1 MKKGAQC
8 LTAARSLAR
17 LLTAMKIIGIT
28 GIIGSGKSTVAG
40 FLRELGAEVINADEI
55 GHQVYEPG
63 TTGWSKMVAAF
74 GDEILTK
81 GGQID
86 RSKLGQ
92 IVFESNTARARL
104 NSITHPL
111 ITREIQAQL
120 SVLRQRKVS
129 LVVIEAAL
137 LIEAGW
143 ESLIDELWVTTAPRE
158 VIYRRLK
165 TRNGMPRAAILAR
178 IKAQMP
184 VNRQRQYATRVID
197 TNISLEKLRARII
210 RLRQKAIS

>member
-1 MKKGAQC
+1 

-63 TTGWSKMVAAF
+63 TTGWSKVVAAF

-81 GGQID
+81 GGKID

-92 IVFESNTARARL
+92 IVFENDTTRARL

-111 ITREIQAQL
+111 ITREIRAQL
-120 SVLRQRKVS
+120 SVLRQRKVR
-129 LVVIEAAL
+129 LAVIEAAL

-158 VIYRRLK
+158 AIYQRLK
-165 TRNGMPRAAILAR
+165 TRNGMSRTAAMAR

-184 VNRQRQYATRVID
+184 VNRQCQHATRVID
-197 TNISLEKLRARII
+197 TNTNLEKLRTRVI
-210 RLRQKAIS
+210 RLWRKAIS

>member
-1 MKKGAQC
+1 

-63 TTGWSKMVAAF
+63 TTGWSKVVAAF
-74 GDEILTK
+74 GDEILAK
-81 GGQID
+81 GRQID